1 MTLEKLIN
9 PMILDS
15 RTRLPVLDEDGQ
27 PKRKYKN
34 AEVPFK
40 LIQYLM
46 MGQVTCGFTGR
57 QGSGKTT
64 MMKYALGSADGR
76 LTLRILEMTAELY
89 LREVFFERNI
99 LSVQE
104 TAWCTPS
111 ELQDA
116 LKKSDA
122 AISIVGEVATDAVAA
137 RMIQMG
143 QVASI
148 FTIFSHHANRTEDLV
163 QALTN
168 SIVASSHGAATPDTV
183 EPQVIDVI
191 KVDVHLDYDVD
202 GNRYIERI
210 TEIVRTENNLQ
221 YSKVDTSDPMK
232 SMAENQR
239 IFFEKSTESRRFI
252 TRNILHFDL
261 NTWTY
266 VTDWFFSESLTNH
279 ILSRLPKEY
288 VNEFIDFAEE
298 NWRNAPAG

>member
-1 MTLEKLIN
+1 
-9 PMILDS
+9 
-15 RTRLPVLDEDGQ
+15 
-27 PKRKYKN
+27 
-34 AEVPFK
+34 
-40 LIQYLM
+40 
-46 MGQVTCGFTGR
+46 
-57 QGSGKTT
+57 
-64 MMKYALGSADGR
+64 
-76 LTLRILEMTAELY
+76 MTAELY
-89 LREVFFERNI
+89 LREVFYDRNI
-99 LSVQE
+99 LSLQE
-104 TAWCTPS
+104 TQWCTPA

-191 KVDVHLDYDVD
+191 KIDVHLDYDVG

-210 TEIVRTENNLQ
+210 TEIVRTENVKK
-221 YSKVDTSDPMK
+221 YSHVDKKNPLY
-232 SMAENQR
+232 SMAENQKTYY
-239 IFFEKSTESRRFI
+239 EKTTDARRFV
-252 TRNILHFDL
+252 TRNILHFDT

-266 VTDWFFSESLTNH
+266 VTDQFFSDALTNH

-288 VNEFIDFAEE
+288 IDEFIAFAEKY
-298 NWRNAPAG
+298 WRNAS